1 MIKLRTW
8 IKQNW
13 PIIPIIVALSLLGIA
28 LYLNPSNFLNLAW
41 FALVALTAVY
51 AYATLRVMRAT
62 SKQAEETK
70 RMIDEM
76 RQSRLD
82 AVRPSLSLQP
92 GGFTFGG
99 GFSFIYIRNSGGVA
113 KEVKIDI
120 EITNPQIKKA
130 LFIPA
135 INRDNMVY
143 LPIDDIGIGAVQNM
157 GGLMTVYVN
166 FKDSYNQ
173 SLSESLSIDFSELKK
188 EGRELRGQGSELEDI
203 SSALEKIEREISRIK
218 RGC

>member
-1 MIKLRTW
+1 MKKW
-8 IKQNW
+8 FKQYEEAA
-13 PIIPIIVALSLLGIA
+13 PYLAILIILVIIFFFQ
-28 LYLNPSNFLNLAW
+28 PSNFMNMTY

-51 AYATLRVMRAT
+51 AYATIRVVRENRRT
-62 SKQAEETK
+62 VE
-70 RMIDEM
+70 EM

-82 AVRPSLSLQP
+82 AVKPALSLQP

-113 KEVKIDI
+113 KDVKIDI
-120 EITNPQIKKA
+120 EITNPQVKKA

-135 INRDNMVY
+135 INRDNMIY
-143 LPIDDIGIGAVQNM
+143 LPIENVGRLQEA

-203 SSALEKIEREISRIK
+203 SSALEKIEREIGRIK

>member
-1 MIKLRTW
+1 MW

-13 PIIPIIVALSLLGIA
+13 PIIPIIVALILLAVA
-28 LYLNPSNFLNLAW
+28 LFLNPSNFLNLAW
-41 FALVALTAVY
+41 YALVALTAIY
-51 AYATLRVMRAT
+51 AFGTLFIGRAT

-99 GFSFIYIRNSGGVA
+99 GFSFIYLRNSGGVA
-113 KEVKIDI
+113 KEVKVDI
-120 EITNPQIKKA
+120 EITKPKAKKA

-143 LPIDDIGIGAVQNM
+143 LPIDNIHEVQNK
-157 GGLMTVYVN
+157 GGFMKVYVS

-203 SSALEKIEREISRIK
+203 SLALEKIEREIGRIK
-218 RGC
+218 GGY

>member
-1 MIKLRTW
+1 MTGPKTC

-13 PIIPIIVALSLLGIA
+13 PIIPIIIALSLLGVA
-28 LYLNPSNFLNLAW
+28 LYFNPSNFLNLAW

-51 AYATLRVMRAT
+51 AYATLRVTRAT

-70 RMIDEM
+70 RMVEEAK
-76 RQSRLD
+76 QSRLD
-82 AVRPSLSLQP
+82 AVKPSLSLQP

-99 GFSFIYIRNSGGVA
+99 GFSFIHLRNAGGVA
-113 KEVKIDI
+113 KEVKVDI
-120 EITNPQIKKA
+120 EITKPKAKEA

-143 LPIDDIGIGAVQNM
+143 LPLDDIHEVQNK
-157 GGLMTVYVN
+157 GGFMKVYVT

-203 SSALEKIEREISRIK
+203 SHALEKIEREIGKIK
-218 RGC
+218 R